1 MKYIFLIACCFTLMS
16 CSEVKS
22 VSKVQ
27 SEKMAIIT
35 ASGELES
42 KTSALIAPPSV
53 GHMWQYQIKTL
64 VPDNSKVNAGQLL
77 VAFDDKKTSDRLRD
91 EQAKL
96 QQAKK
101 ELENKQNREQEKEQE
116 LILAL
121 AEKQMEF
128 DKSQR
133 RINIVDNSQSDNDRR
148 KAKIDFTIAESDLVM
163 ANKRLAFHR
172 KNSVMNLKRLTGKV
186 NRITSKVNAL
196 LADKEKL
203 KVKAPIDGMV
213 IYRAN
218 WQGEKPAVGENI
230 QFGQPIIELA
240 VLEEMQV
247 LAQITEPDSGKVSEG
262 QTVKILLD
270 SANEVTY
277 EGKIAEMGR
286 VFRDKSHQDK
296 TRVID
301 AVISLDD
308 INLKVMRPGMSA
320 RIEVLP
326 TTSKARKAGD
336 E

>member
-1 MKYIFLIACCFTLMS
+1 MKYLCLIVCCLCLIAC
-16 CSEVKS
+16 SENETKLTVKS
-22 VSKVQ
+22 AKTT
-27 SEKMAIIT
+27 MIT

-64 VPDNSKVNAGQLL
+64 VPDNSKVKAGQLL
-77 VAFDDKKTSDRLRD
+77 VAFDDKKVTDRLINQ
-91 EQAKL
+91 QAKL

-101 ELENKQNREQEKEQE
+101 ELENKQNSEQEKEQE

-133 RINIVDNSQSDNDRR
+133 RISIVDNSQSDNDRR
-148 KAKIDFTIAESDLVM
+148 KAQIDFTIAESDLEM
-163 ANKRLAFHR
+163 AKKRLVYHR

-203 KVKAPIDGMV
+203 KVKAPIDGMA

-230 QFGQPIIELA
+230 QFGQPIIELS

-262 QTVKILLD
+262 QAVKILLD
-270 SANEVTY
+270 SANEVSY
-277 EGKIAEMGR
+277 DGKIAEMGS

-326 TTSKARKAGD
+326 AISAASTTGS

>member
-1 MKYIFLIACCFTLMS
+1 MFLGACTENQTLT
-16 CSEVKS
+16 
-22 VSKVQ
+22 
-27 SEKMAIIT
+27 AIQIDKTTPIT

-53 GHMWQYQIKTL
+53 ARMWQYQIKTL
-64 VPDNSKVNAGQLL
+64 IPDNTKVTAGQLL
-77 VAFDDKKTSDRLRD
+77 VAFDDKKVSDRLRD
-91 EQAKL
+91 EKAKL

-101 ELENKQNREQEKEQE
+101 ELENKQNREEEKEQE

-121 AEKQMEF
+121 AEMQMEF

-133 RINIVDNSQSDNDRR
+133 RITIVDNSQSDNDRR
-148 KAKIDFTIAESDLVM
+148 KAQIDYTIAESDLLM
-163 ANKRLAFHR
+163 AKKRLAFHQ

-186 NRITSKVNAL
+186 DRITSKVNAL
-196 LADKEKL
+196 VADKEKL

-240 VLEEMQV
+240 VLEEMQL

-262 QTVKILLD
+262 QAVKIYLD

-277 EGKIAEMGR
+277 EGTIAEMGR

-301 AVISLDD
+301 AVISLNDL
-308 INLKVMRPGMSA
+308 NLKVMRPGMSA
-320 RIEVLP
+320 RIEILP
-326 TTSKARKAGD
+326 RTHTGTMTGS
-336 E
+336 

>member
-1 MKYIFLIACCFTLMS
+1 MACEETT
-16 CSEVKS
+16 S
-22 VSKVQ
+22 VSAVQ
-27 SEKMAIIT
+27 SEEQTTVIT

-42 KTSALIAPPSV
+42 RTSALIAPPSV

-64 VPDNSKVNAGQLL
+64 VPDNSKVKAGQML
-77 VAFDDKKTSDRLRD
+77 VAFDDKKVSDRLRD
-91 EQAKL
+91 QQAKL

-121 AEKQMEF
+121 AEKQMEY

-133 RINIVDNSQSDNDRR
+133 RINIVDNSQSDNDRK
-148 KAKIDFTIAESDLVM
+148 KAQIDFTIAEGDLAM
-163 ANKRLAFHR
+163 AKKRLVFHR
-172 KNSVMNLKRLTGKV
+172 KNSTMNLKRLNGKV

-218 WQGEKPAVGENI
+218 WQGEKPAVGESI

-262 QTVKILLD
+262 QAVKILLD
-270 SANEVTY
+270 SANEMTY

-286 VFRDKSHQDK
+286 VFRDKSYQDK

-301 AVISLDD
+301 AVISLND

-326 TTSKARKAGD
+326 STNVTSMTGS